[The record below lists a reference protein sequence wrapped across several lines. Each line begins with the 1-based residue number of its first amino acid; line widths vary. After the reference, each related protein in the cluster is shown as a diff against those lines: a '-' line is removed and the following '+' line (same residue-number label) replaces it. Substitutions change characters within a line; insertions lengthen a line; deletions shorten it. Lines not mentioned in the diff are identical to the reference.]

1 MRFRKASVWVIHQ
14 ACKEPV
20 SGYCCCSSW
29 VILQALMT
37 KAFLLCSVHPFTRC
51 IGPFKA
57 SFCLLKPR
65 SCWTDLLDDWLIFPF
80 AGYKCDH
87 KCESM
92 DWCEWNGT
100 DSVLVLSLSLSLSHM
115 CISLY
120 SSCFSLALPQ
130 VSDRVRLKW
139 CAQQFAAFWKNVRNA
154 PAFPVSSV
162 RIRHTN
168 TQLHIRTTRLI
179 YHISLPI
186 VLHVYKYN
194 WHYCYLKTY
203 IWWGNAQMWYSSPDS
218 NMCN

>member
-1 MRFRKASVWVIHQ
+1 MFPPHLYVQREGNQHKAWPSQWPRLPSAINALSVFRKASVWVMHQ

-29 VILQALMT
+29 VIIQALVT

-100 DSVLVLSLSLSLSHM
+100 DSVLVLSLSLSLPHVHQSLFLLFLSRFTSGQWSCPVEMM
-115 CISLY
+115 CSAICSILKKCEEEC
-120 SSCFSLALPQ
+120 SSVSCFQ
-130 VSDRVRLKW
+130 RQD
-139 CAQQFAAFWKNVRNA
+139 
-154 PAFPVSSV
+154 
-162 RIRHTN
+162 
-168 TQLHIRTTRLI
+168 
-179 YHISLPI
+179 
-186 VLHVYKYN
+186 
-194 WHYCYLKTY
+194 
-203 IWWGNAQMWYSSPDS
+203 
-218 NMCN
+218 